1 MHRDSNHHE
10 SVSRE
15 LPFCHH
21 RSQQQEQ
28 TVTHMR
34 VFEWMRVPCGMC
46 NVPRKGLRSGAD
58 IVDLSIAEDS
68 PLDYDFVTPRNRS
81 ER

>member
-1 MHRDSNHHE
+1 MHTDSNHHE

-15 LPFCHH
+15 LPSCHH
-21 RSQQQEQ
+21 SQHQEQ
-28 TVTHMR
+28 TVT
-34 VFEWMRVPCGMC
+34 VFEWMSVPWGMC

-58 IVDLSIAEDS
+58 IVDLSIVEDS
-68 PLDYDFVTPRNRS
+68 PLDYDFVTPRIRS